1 MSKIKCLNCD
11 MILESKFRW
20 DFQSCDCPN
29 NTFIDGGDDYIRFG
43 CMDITKVLFW
53 DEEKNEF
60 VKYNT
65 NIKEII
71 NEEQEEEIKCY
82 GDCLKHCPENK

>member
-11 MILESKFRW
+11 MILESVHTH
-20 DFQSCDCPN
+20 DFHSCDCEN
-29 NTFIDGGDDYIRFG
+29 RAYIDGGNDYMRFG